1 MILLIFFAMNNAG
14 VVPVIYFNVVLIGK
28 HKFLSAV
35 YLLLSKKNA
44 KLFMLPFLHKNDK
57 IQISQFSVKNK
68 QIFKIIVFHALTKIK
83 SSCALF

>member
-14 VVPVIYFNVVLIGK
+14 VVLVIYFNVVLRK
-28 HKFLSAV
+28 TQVSLSR
-35 YLLLSKKNA
+35 LFTSFQKNA

-68 QIFKIIVFHALTKIK
+68 QIFQIIVFHTLT
-83 SSCALF
+83 

>member
-14 VVPVIYFNVVLIGK
+14 LVLVIYFNV
-28 HKFLSAV
+28 
-35 YLLLSKKNA
+35 LLRKTQVSLRRISTSFQKNA

-68 QIFKIIVFHALTKIK
+68 QIFKIIVFHTLT
-83 SSCALF
+83 